1 MAQDANGDGDGGAAA
16 LPAAADPG
24 AAAQADPLTLDDPA
38 AAGPSAAA
46 KATADKDA
54 AAKELAD
61 KAQAAKAQPAKEDA
75 QKEPDEQSKPEPKT
89 PTGQGEAGQAAAP
102 PAVPPAREA
111 DGFHH
116 PELALAVGAAF
127 LVATVAKMQLFKG
140 DPDMV
145 ETVDTLASGALLVL
159 TALWFLHCF
168 TGDAKRRI
176 NDIFVFAYAF
186 TLGSFALLVLP
197 FVSEQQAQVEPD
209 NKPRPA
215 SLTLLRGCV
224 RKDAAGGLG
233 EVSAVV
239 LCPYE
244 NDKSKGWP
252 DKPKYSP
259 DSASTP
265 RTMVAHTGELRYT
278 LLLAIGGVTA
288 TVPDDQTVENPA
300 PAVPAKP
307 APAPAQLGA
316 SAVGV
321 EAPTKEKPTAPK
333 HVEVMGG
340 LAVPFFVLVLAFVGG
355 AVSLSR
361 RIPEYQR
368 RLHPDYKPEPTDKE
382 GKMREFEAREYVVFQ
397 VMQLVSAPFLAVATW
412 YIVTPSGL
420 STAATLAFG
429 TGFASEPLL
438 LMIRGLVEGIKP
450 EASRP
455 KPQDQDKDKD
465 KDKDKPLGE

>member
-1 MAQDANGDGDGGAAA
+1 MAQDASGDGDGGAAA
-16 LPAAADPG
+16 LPAAGGQG
-24 AAAQADPLTLDDPA
+24 APAEADPLATDEPVVLDQTSA
-38 AAGPSAAA
+38 AKESAEQETAA
-46 KATADKDA
+46 KALAAKEQEA
-54 AAKELAD
+54 HEQAAKELAA
-61 KAQAAKAQPAKEDA
+61 KEQAAN
-75 QKEPDEQSKPEPKT
+75 EQAANE
-89 PTGQGEAGQAAAP
+89 QAAAAAP
-102 PAVPPAREA
+102 REA
-111 DGFHH
+111 DNFHH
-116 PELALAVGAAF
+116 PNWALGVCGAF
-127 LVATVAKMQLFKG
+127 LVAMVAKMQLFTG
-140 DPDMV
+140 DPIV
-145 ETVDTLASGALLVL
+145 VAAVDKLASGALLVL

-197 FVSEQQAQVEPD
+197 FVSEQQAQAGQALPD
-209 NKPRPA
+209 DKPRPA
-215 SLTLLRGCV
+215 SLSLVRGCV

-252 DKPKYSP
+252 DRPKYSSDP
-259 DSASTP
+259 ASAP
-265 RTMVAHTGELRYT
+265 HTMVPYDGELRYT

-288 TVPDDQTVENPA
+288 TVPDDLSVTKAEP
-300 PAVPAKP
+300 PPP
-307 APAPAQLGA
+307 GA
-316 SAVGV
+316 SGAGPAGV
-321 EAPTKEKPTAPK
+321 APDKPPK

-368 RLHPDYKPEPTDKE
+368 RLHPDYKPEPADKE
-382 GKMREFEAREYVVFQ
+382 TKMKEFQAREYVVFQ

-455 KPQDQDKDKD
+455 KPQGQNEDKV
-465 KDKDKPLGE
+465 KDKPPAE

>member
-1 MAQDANGDGDGGAAA
+1 MAQEASGDGAAAAA
-16 LPAAADPG
+16 LPESAEAGAGAAADQTAAELQ
-24 AAAQADPLTLDDPA
+24 AAADKVAADKLEAEKA
-38 AAGPSAAA
+38 AAEKAEAERVAAE
-46 KATADKDA
+46 KAI
-54 AAKELAD
+54 AD
-61 KAQAAKAQPAKEDA
+61 KAAADKLAAEKLAADQAA
-75 QKEPDEQSKPEPKT
+75 
-89 PTGQGEAGQAAAP
+89 GEA
-102 PAVPPAREA
+102 
-111 DGFHH
+111 DNFHH
-116 PELALAVGAAF
+116 PNWALAVCAAF
-127 LVATVAKMQLFKG
+127 LVAMVAKMQLFQG
-140 DPDMV
+140 EPGL
-145 ETVDTLASGALLVL
+145 VDAVDKLASGALLVL

-197 FVSEQQAQVEPD
+197 FVSEQQAQALPD

-215 SLTLLRGCV
+215 SLSLVRGCV

-252 DKPKYSP
+252 DVPKYSADP
-259 DSASTP
+259 PSAP
-265 RTMVAHTGELRYT
+265 RTMVAYNGELRYT

-288 TVPDDQTVENPA
+288 TVPDDLSVKKAEPPPPA
-300 PAVPAKP
+300 ASGPGPAGVAPDKP
-307 APAPAQLGA
+307 
-316 SAVGV
+316 
-321 EAPTKEKPTAPK
+321 PK

-368 RLHPDYKPEPTDKE
+368 RLHPDYHPEPSDKE
-382 GKMREFEAREYVVFQ
+382 TKMREFQAREYVVFQ

-455 KPQDQDKDKD
+455 KPQGQDEDKAKDKVR
-465 KDKDKPLGE
+465 PPAE

>member
-1 MAQDANGDGDGGAAA
+1 MAQDASGEGDGGTAAA
-16 LPAAADPG
+16 PVAGSQGGAAGANPSATDAQALLDQTNAANESAEQE
-24 AAAQADPLTLDDPA
+24 AAAQAL
-38 AAGPSAAA
+38 AA
-46 KATADKDA
+46 KAQQ
-54 AAKELAD
+54 AKELA
-61 KAQAAKAQPAKEDA
+61 AEEQAAKEQAAKEQTAKDRA
-75 QKEPDEQSKPEPKT
+75 
-89 PTGQGEAGQAAAP
+89 AAAAP
-102 PAVPPAREA
+102 EEA
-111 DGFHH
+111 DNFHH
-116 PELALAVGAAF
+116 PTLALAVGAAF
-127 LVATVAKMQLFKG
+127 LVAMVAKMQLFTG
-140 DPDMV
+140 DPRMV
-145 ETVDTLASGALLVL
+145 DVVDKLAGGALLVL

-168 TGDAKRRI
+168 TGDARRRI

-197 FVSEQQAQVEPD
+197 FVSEQQAQAGPALPGD
-209 NKPRPA
+209 KARPA
-215 SLTLLRGCV
+215 SLSLVRGCV

-252 DKPKYSP
+252 DRPKYSSDP
-259 DSASTP
+259 GSAP
-265 RTMVAHTGELRYT
+265 HALVPHDGELRYT

-288 TVPDDQTVENPA
+288 TVLDDQSAKRSEPSAPGAVVPA
-300 PAVPAKP
+300 PVPVPTP
-307 APAPAQLGA
+307 APVGA
-316 SAVGV
+316 SAAGMN
-321 EAPTKEKPTAPK
+321 EATKGKPPTPQ

-368 RLHPDYKPEPTDKE
+368 RLHPDYHPEPADKE
-382 GKMREFEAREYVVFQ
+382 TKMKEFQAREYVVFQ

-455 KPQDQDKDKD
+455 KPQGQDEDKAKDKVR
-465 KDKDKPLGE
+465 PPAE

>member
-1 MAQDANGDGDGGAAA
+1 MAQDANGDGDGAAAVALPESVEAGAAVA
-16 LPAAADPG
+16 ADQTAAEVQAAADK
-24 AAAQADPLTLDDPA
+24 AAAEKLETEKA
-38 AAGPSAAA
+38 AAEKVAAEKAVSDKAAA
-46 KATADKDA
+46 DKLAAEKLAAD
-54 AAKELAD
+54 
-61 KAQAAKAQPAKEDA
+61 QAA
-75 QKEPDEQSKPEPKT
+75 
-89 PTGQGEAGQAAAP
+89 GEA
-102 PAVPPAREA
+102 E
-111 DGFHH
+111 DFHH
-116 PELALAVGAAF
+116 PNWALAVGAAF
-127 LVATVAKMQLFKG
+127 LVATVAKMQLFQG
-140 DPDMV
+140 DSGL
-145 ETVDTLASGALLVL
+145 VDAVDKLASGALLVL
-159 TALWFLHCF
+159 TALWFMHCF

-197 FVSEQQAQVEPD
+197 FVSEQQAQAGPALPGD
-209 NKPRPA
+209 KARPA
-215 SLTLLRGCV
+215 SLSLVRGCV

-244 NDKSKGWP
+244 NDKTKGWP
-252 DKPKYSP
+252 DVPKYSTDP
-259 DSASTP
+259 ASAP
-265 RTMVAHTGELRYT
+265 RTMVAYDGELRYT

-288 TVPDDQTVENPA
+288 TVPDDQSVKKAEPASPGASA
-300 PAVPAKP
+300 PASASASAPASASASASAPASASASAP
-307 APAPAQLGA
+307 APAP
-316 SAVGV
+316 
-321 EAPTKEKPTAPK
+321 APK

-340 LAVPFFVLVLAFVGG
+340 LVVPFFVLVLAFVGG

-368 RLHPDYKPEPTDKE
+368 RLHPDYQPAPTDKE
-382 GKMREFEAREYVVFQ
+382 GKMQPFEAREYVVFQ

-420 STAATLAFG
+420 SSAATLAFG

-455 KPQDQDKDKD
+455 KSKVPDPPLDKVT
-465 KDKDKPLGE
+465 DKPPGP

>member
-1 MAQDANGDGDGGAAA
+1 MTQEASGDGAAAAA
-16 LPAAADPG
+16 LPESAEAGAGAAADQT
-24 AAAQADPLTLDDPA
+24 AAELQAA
-38 AAGPSAAA
+38 
-46 KATADKDA
+46 
-54 AAKELAD
+54 AD
-61 KAQAAKAQPAKEDA
+61 KAAADKLEAEKAAAEKAEAERVAAEKAIADKAAADKLAAEKLAADQAA
-75 QKEPDEQSKPEPKT
+75 
-89 PTGQGEAGQAAAP
+89 GEA
-102 PAVPPAREA
+102 
-111 DGFHH
+111 DNFHH
-116 PELALAVGAAF
+116 PNWALAVCAAF
-127 LVATVAKMQLFKG
+127 LVAMVAKMQLFQG
-140 DPDMV
+140 EPGL
-145 ETVDTLASGALLVL
+145 VDAVDKLASGALLVL

-197 FVSEQQAQVEPD
+197 FVSEQQAQALPD

-215 SLTLLRGCV
+215 SLSLVRGCV

-252 DKPKYSP
+252 DRPKYSSDP
-259 DSASTP
+259 ASAP
-265 RTMVAHTGELRYT
+265 HALVPHDGELRYT

-288 TVPDDQTVENPA
+288 TVLDDQSAKRSEPSAPGAVVPA
-300 PAVPAKP
+300 PVPVPTP
-307 APAPAQLGA
+307 APVGA
-316 SAVGV
+316 SAAGMN
-321 EAPTKEKPTAPK
+321 EATKGKPPTPQ

-368 RLHPDYKPEPTDKE
+368 RLHPDYHPEPADKE
-382 GKMREFEAREYVVFQ
+382 TKMKEFQAREYVVFQ

-455 KPQDQDKDKD
+455 KPQGQDEDKAKDKVR
-465 KDKDKPLGE
+465 PPAE

>member
-1 MAQDANGDGDGGAAA
+1 MAQDANGDGDGAAAAA
-16 LPAAADPG
+16 LPESVEAGAAVAADQTAAEVQAAADK
-24 AAAQADPLTLDDPA
+24 AAAEKLETEKA
-38 AAGPSAAA
+38 AAEKVAAE
-46 KATADKDA
+46 KAV
-54 AAKELAD
+54 AD
-61 KAQAAKAQPAKEDA
+61 KAAADKLAAEKLAADQAA
-75 QKEPDEQSKPEPKT
+75 
-89 PTGQGEAGQAAAP
+89 GEA
-102 PAVPPAREA
+102 E
-111 DGFHH
+111 DFHH
-116 PELALAVGAAF
+116 PNWALAVGAAF
-127 LVATVAKMQLFKG
+127 LVATVAKMQLFQG
-140 DPDMV
+140 DSGL
-145 ETVDTLASGALLVL
+145 VDAVDKLASGALLVL
-159 TALWFLHCF
+159 TALWFMHCF

-197 FVSEQQAQVEPD
+197 FVSEQQAQASQAD
-209 NKPRPA
+209 KARPA
-215 SLTLLRGCV
+215 SLSLVRGCV

-244 NDKSKGWP
+244 NDKTKGWP
-252 DKPKYSP
+252 DVPKYSTDP
-259 DSASTP
+259 ASAP
-265 RTMVAHTGELRYT
+265 RTMVAYDGELRYT

-288 TVPDDQTVENPA
+288 TVPDDQSVKKAEPA
-300 PAVPAKP
+300 SP
-307 APAPAQLGA
+307 GA
-316 SAVGV
+316 SA
-321 EAPTKEKPTAPK
+321 PAPK

-340 LAVPFFVLVLAFVGG
+340 LVVPFFVLVLAFVGG

-368 RLHPDYKPEPTDKE
+368 RLHPDYQPAPTDKE
-382 GKMREFEAREYVVFQ
+382 GKMQPFEAREYVVFQ

-420 STAATLAFG
+420 SSAATLAFG

-455 KPQDQDKDKD
+455 KSKVPDPPLDKVT
-465 KDKDKPLGE
+465 DKPPGP